1 MTIIHIG
8 THTRC
13 KYTKVYIYILTTAT
27 VSKVQGKTL
36 LEGEKT
42 LPKGPR
48 KWGYLKNPLK
58 MHDLGYPYS
67 VKPPHLYIYICDEQ
81 LLRTYFGKN
90 CLFIRAGRTF

>member
-1 MTIIHIG
+1 M
-8 THTRC
+8 
-13 KYTKVYIYILTTAT
+13 
-27 VSKVQGKTL
+27 SKVQGKTF
-36 LEGEKT
+36 LEGGKT

-48 KWGYLKNPLK
+48 KWGYLKNPQNGWFIRENPIK